1 MKKVLIL
8 AVALLFVSG
17 VCAASPLTD
26 YSQGKAAIDITFNP
40 NQDLKVGSE
49 SYDGKSSN
57 LDGSFTIGVGNR
69 FAVQY
74 RQLDSEAVSNKLN
87 VQEFNVLYKVNK
99 HVSAYTGFAKTY
111 YSVFANDGMEL
122 KGPNNNHW
130 QVGLIGSAPIYDKT
144 TAYGIVSAGRDLRSW
159 EVGVSY
165 ALAKNMELN
174 VLYRDYKAENLSW
187 GGSSAD
193 ARVKGL
199 GYGLTFKF

>member
-1 MKKVLIL
+1 MKKILIM
-8 AVALLFVSG
+8 AAALLLISG

-40 NQDLKVGSE
+40 NQDLKFGSE
-49 SYDGKSSN
+49 AFDGKASN
-57 LDGSFTIGVGNR
+57 LDGNMTIGLGNR

-74 RQLDSEAVSNKLN
+74 RQLDSEAASGKLN

-99 HVSAYTGFAKTY
+99 HVSAYTGFSKSY
-111 YSVFANDGMEL
+111 YSKFEGNGMEW

-130 QVGLIGSAPIYDKT
+130 QVGFIGSAPIYDKT
-144 TAYGIVSAGRDLRSW
+144 TAYGIVSTGNDIRSW
-159 EVGVSY
+159 EVGISY
-165 ALAKNMELN
+165 AFTKNVELN
-174 VLYRDYKAENLSW
+174 ILYRDYKVENLSW
-187 GGSSAD
+187 GGSSLD